1 MFEES
6 SQDNKGSAAGLLRKL
21 EGAGAVSTRQSSSKS
36 EGQEQTR
43 GPPEQA
49 QHGQESARSGSS
61 APSQAST
68 LTNHRNRQ
76 QITWQKIKTFKVE
89 CGPNKKDILNF
100 TKQLAIM
107 VRAGISLQDSLESI
121 AEQNEKEKFKL
132 IIFDLKSR
140 IESGESFSQALSEH
154 SDVFSELYI
163 NMVAA
168 AEISGSLSKML
179 QKLAEYLDSE
189 AETRSQIKGA
199 MIYPII
205 IAVMAVS
212 VTVFLLCFVLPRFTT
227 IFAGKEHL
235 LPGPT
240 KALMATSMFMRG
252 YWFVIIPVIGASFWG
267 FWYFIGTEGGRRW
280 WDKAKLVLPLIKTL
294 CRSLYI
300 TRSLHTMGVLTKA
313 GVPILNT
320 ISITA
325 QIAGNVL
332 YKEMWLGVYEEV
344 RQGKKIASSLSQY
357 NLMPSN
363 VVQMIRSGEDSGSM
377 SEVLRD
383 VSDYY
388 ARELKTVIKAVTSM
402 IEPIMI
408 VVMGVLVGFIAM
420 SIILPIFKMSSV
432 VMNK

>member
-6 SQDNKGSAAGLLRKL
+6 SQNYKGAPQAAGVVD
-21 EGAGAVSTRQSSSKS
+21 ESRQ
-36 EGQEQTR
+36 QDQVPTEQD
-43 GPPEQA
+43 QD
-49 QHGQESARSGSS
+49 QHDRESASVLKNTGG
-61 APSQAST
+61 
-68 LTNHRNRQ
+68 NRQ
-76 QITWQKIKTFKVE
+76 QIALQKIKNFRVE
-89 CGPNKKDILNF
+89 FGPSKKDILNF
-100 TKQLAIM
+100 TKQLSIM
-107 VRAGISLQDSLESI
+107 IRAGISLQDSLESI
-121 AEQNEKEKFKL
+121 AEQNDNEKFKL
-132 IIFDLKSR
+132 IIFDLKNR

-199 MIYPII
+199 MVYPII
-205 IAVMAVS
+205 IAVMAVV
-212 VTVFLLCFVLPRFTT
+212 VTIFLLCFVLPRFTV

-240 KALMATSMFMRG
+240 KALLATSAFMRG
-252 YWFVIIPVIGASFWG
+252 YWFVIIPVIGASLWG

-325 QIAGNVL
+325 QVAGNVL

-357 NLMPSN
+357 NLMPGN
-363 VVQMIRSGEDSGSM
+363 VVQMVRSGEDSGSM
-377 SEVLRD
+377 SDVLKD

-408 VVMGVLVGFIAM
+408 VLMGVLVGFIAM

-432 VMNK
+432 VTGK

>member
-6 SQDNKGSAAGLLRKL
+6 SQNNKGSAAGLLRKL
-21 EGAGAVSTRQSSSKS
+21 EAAGAVVTRQSSSKS
-36 EGQEQTR
+36 EGQEQPQV
-43 GPPEQA
+43 PPEQA
-49 QHGQESARSGSS
+49 QHGQESVRRGSS
-61 APSQAST
+61 TPRQAST

-76 QITWQKIKTFKVE
+76 QIAWQKVRNFRVE
-89 CGPNKKDILNF
+89 FGPSKKDILNF
-100 TKQLAIM
+100 TNQLAVM

-121 AEQNEKEKFKL
+121 AEQNDNQKFKL
-132 IIFDLKSR
+132 VIFDLKSR

-189 AETRSQIKGA
+189 AETRSQIRGA
-199 MIYPII
+199 MVYPII

-212 VTVFLLCFVLPRFTT
+212 VTIFLLCFVLPRFTV

-240 KALMATSMFMRG
+240 KALLATSAFMRG
-252 YWFVIIPVIGASFWG
+252 YWFAIIPVIGASLWG

-377 SEVLRD
+377 SDVLKD

-388 ARELKTVIKAVTSM
+388 ARELKAVIKAVTSM